1 MSYAPLRQS
10 IDEPGSSTR
19 PQRSTKN
26 FNIDLNGLD
35 TALKSWSSSISDKV
49 NLRSRPRKSRR
60 QHSPPIPILSS
71 VFTPIPSDSSYVPPT
86 LPPRSEYDKLVK
98 RVRNA
103 IDDGLHPKMIVKGS
117 SGSYFVR
124 GKLNSNDVEVIGV
137 FKPKDEEPYGQL
149 NPKWTKWAHRN
160 FFWWIGFGRSCL
172 IPNLSYISEAAASV
186 LDDRLELG
194 IVPRTGL
201 VDLASPSFFYE
212 WADRRAWH
220 KKGRHLPDK
229 IGSLQTFMH
238 GFRDASNFLAEHPFP
253 GRSSADAFAANRKKR
268 SHNFW
273 RCQPLQVMCGR
284 REGDN
289 DDLFDYDVDA
299 DAEWQVHAQLDD
311 DDDDYFSTRQPRAS
325 YTDRPFSWTPELQQS
340 FREELEKLVIL
351 DYLMR
356 NTDRGLDNFMIQFD
370 PGQTLNRNSNIN
382 GIINRPPT
390 RNAEP
395 FVPDVSSMSGPST
408 PLTSN
413 QQSTSYVPDQ
423 QSNPQESLFY
433 DDNQFDAK
441 QSILNI
447 PRAPTPSFS
456 QSKQSIPENRP
467 RIRIAAIDNSLSF
480 PHQHPKGWRSYTYGW
495 LFLPVSLI
503 GQPFSASTRR
513 HFLPLL
519 SDPKWWAE
527 TTQAL
532 REVFE
537 VDPDFNEG
545 MFARQM
551 AIVKGQGWNIVQS
564 LRHADEGPLEL
575 CRRVKVLVWD
585 DIIDVADNQEVE
597 EQDITERRYSYTE
610 DEHEEDEEGDDDDD
624 EIKSLPGH
632 NEYGSR
638 KSKSMD
644 GGVRTSFDKSHSAS
658 ITPPHSPAQSSV
670 NSRPVPFSRQRSASI
685 YAKSLEAAS
694 GVDVLQHMD
703 QLDAVEHSMHQLA
716 NEQDHTQVNNVNVE
730 RDDADVGTARNAEE
744 WLKTYASGNDRSEQR
759 PGRLSV
765 DTAASSHYNRTN
777 SHRMPPAPYKTRK
790 VIVERLETVKGGN
803 PYFETW

>member
-10 IDEPGSSTR
+10 IDEPGSSHN
-19 PQRSTKN
+19 K
-26 FNIDLNGLD
+26 FNID
-35 TALKSWSSSISDKV
+35 TAIKSLSTRV
-49 NLRSRPRKSRR
+49 TRSKKSKKH
-60 QHSPPIPILSS
+60 QHQQIPTLSS
-71 VFTPIPSDSSYVPPT
+71 VFTPIPSDATYIPPE
-86 LPPRSEYDKLVK
+86 LPPKSDYDNLVSNVK
-98 RVRNA
+98 TA
-103 IDDGLHPKMIVKGS
+103 INEGLHPKMILKGS
-117 SGSYFVR
+117 SGSYFAR
-124 GKLNSNDVEVIGV
+124 GKVNNEIEIVGV
-137 FKPKDEEPYGQL
+137 FKPKDEEPYGRL

-160 FFWWIGFGRSCL
+160 FFWWIAFGRSCL
-172 IPNLSYISEAAASV
+172 IPNLSYISEAAASI
-186 LDDRLELG
+186 LDDRLQLG

-220 KKGRHLPDK
+220 KGSKPLPDK

-238 GFRDASNFLAEHPFP
+238 GYKDASNFLADHPFP
-253 GRSSADAFAANRKKR
+253 GRTSADAFAASRKKR
-268 SHNFW
+268 SNNFW
-273 RCQPLQVMCGR
+273 RCQPLQLMCGT

-299 DAEWQVHAQLDD
+299 DAEWQAHAQLDD
-311 DDDDYFSTRQPRAS
+311 DDGDFYSTRPPRS
-325 YTDRPFSWTPELQQS
+325 SHTDRPFSWTPELQQS

-370 PGQTLNRNSNIN
+370 PGHTVNNNASKN

-395 FVPDVSSMSGPST
+395 FVPDVSSMSGPPT
-408 PLTSN
+408 PLASN
-413 QQSTSYVPDQ
+413 QPNGSYIPDEPN
-423 QSNPQESLFY
+423 NPQESLFY
-433 DDNQFDAK
+433 DENQLDVK
-441 QSILNI
+441 QSNLNI
-447 PRAPTPSFS
+447 PRAPSPSPS
-456 QSKQSIPENRP
+456 QSRQSISENRP

-519 SDPKWWAE
+519 SDPKWWTE

-532 REVFE
+532 RQVFE

-585 DIIDVADNQEVE
+585 DVIDIADNNEGEVE

-610 DEHEEDEEGDDDDD
+610 DEHEEDD
-624 EIKSLPGH
+624 EDEVKSLPGH
-632 NEYGSR
+632 R
-638 KSKSMD
+638 VSKSFD
-644 GGVRTSFDKSHSAS
+644 GARPSFDRAHSHNSPFS
-658 ITPPHSPAQSSV
+658 PPHSPPSSRV

-685 YAKSLEAAS
+685 YAKSLDAAS

-716 NEQDHTQVNNVNVE
+716 NEQDQTQVNNVNAE
-730 RDDADVGTARNAEE
+730 RDENDIEASQNAEN

-759 PGRLSV
+759 PGRIST
-765 DTAASSHYNRTN
+765 DTHASSVHQA
-777 SHRMPPAPYKTRK
+777 HRMPPTPYKTRK